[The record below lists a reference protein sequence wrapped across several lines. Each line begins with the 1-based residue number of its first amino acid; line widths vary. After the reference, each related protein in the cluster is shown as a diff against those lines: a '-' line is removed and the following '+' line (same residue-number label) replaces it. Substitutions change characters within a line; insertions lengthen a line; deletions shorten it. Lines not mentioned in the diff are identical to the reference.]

1 MDRRFAQV
9 DVFGTS
15 AATGNPVAVVLDG
28 TGLDVAWMQRLA
40 AWLNVA
46 ETTFVLPTKDP
57 DADYRVRIF
66 TVAEELPFAGH
77 PTLGTCHAW
86 LAAGN
91 RPRHDDTIVQE
102 CGAGLIRIRRGHA
115 GFAFASPPLRRSGP
129 VDDHTRAA
137 VMAALGVDPG
147 EVLAMEWVDNG
158 PGWLGV
164 LLDSIDR
171 VLALDCGPV
180 KHFIGVA
187 AVRDDGD
194 LEVRAF
200 YPVRGA
206 MVEDPVCGSLN
217 AALARWLP
225 NVGAARFPYRVY
237 QGAAVGRS
245 GRLDISDEDGDIW
258 VTGSTHRNSR
268 WTYSPQR
275 HSFATSHNSAPRSA
289 SSTTH
294 EQPESWLCPTCEPRS
309 AKSSRGQQQVA
320 RRTKRSS
327 YSIPQVPPSKTLPQQ
342 QPPTSPPQA
351 PTRPICGQPDQGD
364 R

>member
-15 AATGNPVAVVLDG
+15 AAAGNPVAVVLDG
-28 TGLDVAWMQRLA
+28 TGLDVAWMQQLS

-46 ETTFVLPTKDP
+46 ETTFVLPAKDP

-91 RPRHDDTIVQE
+91 RPHHEDTIVQE
-102 CGAGLIRIRRGHA
+102 CGAGLIRIRRSQA
-115 GFAFASPPLRRSGP
+115 GLAFASPPLRRSGM
-129 VDDHTRAA
+129 VDDQTRVA
-137 VMAALGVDPG
+137 VIAALGADHG
-147 EVLAMEWVDNG
+147 AVLAMEWVDNG

-164 LLDSIDR
+164 LLDSPDR
-171 VLALDCGPV
+171 VLALDCSPINQ
-180 KHFIGVA
+180 FIGVA
-187 AVRDDGD
+187 AARDDGD

-225 NVGAARFPYRVY
+225 KLGAVRFPYGVY

-245 GRLDISDEDGDIW
+245 GRLHISIEDGDIW
-258 VTGSTHRNSR
+258 VTG
-268 WTYSPQR
+268 
-275 HSFATSHNSAPRSA
+275 
-289 SSTTH
+289 TTRTLIEGTLH
-294 EQPESWLCPTCEPRS
+294 DPTPHI
-309 AKSSRGQQQVA
+309 
-320 RRTKRSS
+320 
-327 YSIPQVPPSKTLPQQ
+327 SISGP
-342 QPPTSPPQA
+342 
-351 PTRPICGQPDQGD
+351 
-364 R
+364 

>member
-1 MDRRFAQV
+1 VDRCFAHV

-28 TGLDVAWMQRLA
+28 AGLDVAWMQQLA
-40 AWLNVA
+40 DWLNVA
-46 ETTFVLPTKDP
+46 ETTFVLPARDP

-102 CGAGLIRIRRGHA
+102 CGAGLIRIRRTDA
-115 GFAFASPPLRRSGP
+115 GLAFASPPLRRSGL
-129 VDDHTRAA
+129 VDDQTHAS
-137 VMAALGVDPG
+137 VIGALGLDAD

-164 LLDSIDR
+164 LIDSPDR
-171 VLALDCGPV
+171 VIALDCGRIDQ
-180 KHFIGVA
+180 FIGVA
-187 AVRDDGD
+187 AARDDGG

-225 NVGAARFPYRVY
+225 NAGVVRFPYTVH
-237 QGAAVGRS
+237 QGVAVGRC
-245 GRLDISDEDGDIW
+245 GRLYISDEDDDIW
-258 VTGSTHRNSR
+258 VAGTTRTLIEGTLHAPAAPVGG
-268 WTYSPQR
+268 PQLVKE
-275 HSFATSHNSAPRSA
+275 AAP
-289 SSTTH
+289 
-294 EQPESWLCPTCEPRS
+294 
-309 AKSSRGQQQVA
+309 
-320 RRTKRSS
+320 
-327 YSIPQVPPSKTLPQQ
+327 
-342 QPPTSPPQA
+342 
-351 PTRPICGQPDQGD
+351 
-364 R
+364 

>member
-1 MDRRFAQV
+1 VDRRVAHV

-15 AATGNPVAVVLDG
+15 AATGNPVAVVLDA
-28 TGLDVAWMQRLA
+28 TGLDVAWMQQLA
-40 AWLNVA
+40 DWLNVA
-46 ETTFVLPTKDP
+46 ETTFVLPAEDP

-102 CGAGLIRIRRGHA
+102 CAAGLIRIRRTHA
-115 GFAFASPPLRRSGP
+115 GLAFASPPLRRSGL
-129 VDDHTRAA
+129 VDDQTRAA
-137 VMAALGVDPG
+137 VIAALGVDAG

-164 LLDSIDR
+164 LLVSPDR
-171 VLALDCGPV
+171 VLALDCDRIDQ
-180 KHFIGVA
+180 FIGVA
-187 AVRDDGD
+187 ATRDDGD
-194 LEVRAF
+194 VEVRAF

-225 NVGAARFPYRVY
+225 NAGVVRFPYTVH

-245 GRLDISDEDGDIW
+245 GRLYISDEDDDIW
-258 VTGSTHRNSR
+258 VAG
-268 WTYSPQR
+268 
-275 HSFATSHNSAPRSA
+275 
-289 SSTTH
+289 TT
-294 EQPESWLCPTCEPRS
+294 
-309 AKSSRGQQQVA
+309 
-320 RRTKRSS
+320 RTL
-327 YSIPQVPPSKTLPQQ
+327 IEGTLR
-342 QPPTSPPQA
+342 A
-351 PTRPICGQPDQGD
+351 PTAHIAGPQLATEA
-364 R
+364 

>member
-1 MDRRFAQV
+1 VDRRFAHV
-9 DVFGTS
+9 DVFS
-15 AATGNPVAVVLDG
+15 DRPAAGNPVAVVLDG
-28 TGLDVAWMQRLA
+28 AGLDVAWMQQLA
-40 AWLNVA
+40 DWLNVA
-46 ETTFVLPTKDP
+46 ETTFVLPAEDP

-102 CGAGLIRIRRGHA
+102 CGAGLIRIRRTAA
-115 GFAFASPPLRRSGP
+115 GLAFASPPLRRSGP

-137 VMAALGVDPG
+137 VIAALGLDAG

-164 LLDSIDR
+164 LIDSPDR
-171 VLALDCGPV
+171 VIALDCGRIDQ
-180 KHFIGVA
+180 FIGVA
-187 AVRDDGD
+187 AARDDGG

-200 YPVRGA
+200 YPVRGS

-225 NVGAARFPYRVY
+225 NAGVVRFPYTVH

-245 GRLDISDEDGDIW
+245 GRLYISDEEDDIW
-258 VTGSTHRNSR
+258 VAGTTRTLIEGTLH
-268 WTYSPQR
+268 
-275 HSFATSHNSAPRSA
+275 APA
-289 SSTTH
+289 
-294 EQPESWLCPTCEPRS
+294 
-309 AKSSRGQQQVA
+309 
-320 RRTKRSS
+320 
-327 YSIPQVPPSKTLPQQ
+327 
-342 QPPTSPPQA
+342 A
-351 PTRPICGQPDQGD
+351 PIGGRQMVKEAGP
-364 R
+364 

>member
-1 MDRRFAQV
+1 MDRRLAQV

-15 AATGNPVAVVLDG
+15 AAAGNPVAVVLDG
-28 TGLDVAWMQRLA
+28 TGLDVAWMQQLA

-46 ETTFVLPTKDP
+46 ETTFVLPAEAP

-91 RPRHDDTIVQE
+91 RPRHEDTIVQE
-102 CGAGLIRIRRGHA
+102 CRAGLIRIRRTHA
-115 GFAFASPPLRRSGP
+115 GLAFASPPLRRSGP
-129 VDDHTRAA
+129 VEDHTRAA
-137 VMAALGVDPG
+137 VIAALGVGTD

-164 LLDSIDR
+164 LLDSTDR
-171 VLALDCGPV
+171 VLALDCGPINQ
-180 KHFIGVA
+180 FIGVA
-187 AVRDDGD
+187 AARDDGD

-200 YPVRGA
+200 YPVRST

-225 NVGAARFPYRVY
+225 KVGVVRFPYGVY

-245 GRLDISDEDGDIW
+245 GRLYITTDDGDIW
-258 VTGSTHRNSR
+258 VTG
-268 WTYSPQR
+268 
-275 HSFATSHNSAPRSA
+275 
-289 SSTTH
+289 TT
-294 EQPESWLCPTCEPRS
+294 
-309 AKSSRGQQQVA
+309 
-320 RRTKRSS
+320 RTL
-327 YSIPQVPPSKTLPQQ
+327 IEGTLH
-342 QPPTSPPQA
+342 A
-351 PTRPICGQPDQGD
+351 PTAHIPGPQLVNET
-364 R
+364 